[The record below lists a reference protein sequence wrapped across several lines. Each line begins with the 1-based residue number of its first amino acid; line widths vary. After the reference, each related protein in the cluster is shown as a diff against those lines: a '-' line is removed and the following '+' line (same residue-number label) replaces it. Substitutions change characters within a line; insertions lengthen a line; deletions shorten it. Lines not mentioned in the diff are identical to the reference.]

1 MPTGDM
7 KSSGTRVDVALT
19 AYQVILDCDEIGHWL
34 IAGHLDFA
42 KVSHYTY
49 NVQLVWINKNR
60 KKAKIQQRKPSNV
73 KHTSS

>member
-60 KKAKIQQRKPSNV
+60 KKQRYNKES
-73 KHTSS
+73 HQM